1 MTQKK
6 KKKNINLGLL
16 IRVTFFFLLPL
27 TVSAETIEKKYAS
40 FKLLNK
46 TTNKVST
53 KDILVSSKISWE
65 TLNIEV
71 LYCGSTPPT
80 EIPEDYVL
88 IDVYDTINN
97 ENTNILGIRLEN
109 RVKNSI
115 TTYHLHLLDLNE
127 IQIEIP
133 STTFDY
139 VIEMES
145 IDFQK
150 ICRDMNNLAA
160 DTMEIKSIGEQLIFT
175 CTSEFAQQETILRQS
190 DDGLAY
196 RESSDSIVQGLF
208 RLKKNG
214 MVERAFQLKKIKNK
228 KFTILKKANSQ
239 FSGL

>member
-6 KKKNINLGLL
+6 KNKNINLGLL

-53 KDILVSSKISWE
+53 KDILVKSKISWE

-97 ENTNILGIRLEN
+97 ENTNIYKGWMISSSPDVTPLEN
-109 RVKNSI
+109 PI
-115 TTYHLHLLDLNE
+115 YDLWLVNC
-127 IQIEIP
+127 
-133 STTFDY
+133 SND
-139 VIEMES
+139 
-145 IDFQK
+145 K
-150 ICRDMNNLAA
+150 
-160 DTMEIKSIGEQLIFT
+160 
-175 CTSEFAQQETILRQS
+175 TS
-190 DDGLAY
+190 
-196 RESSDSIVQGLF
+196 
-208 RLKKNG
+208 
-214 MVERAFQLKKIKNK
+214 
-228 KFTILKKANSQ
+228 
-239 FSGL
+239 

>member
-53 KDILVSSKISWE
+53 KDILESSKISWE

-97 ENTNILGIRLEN
+97 ENINIYKGWMISSSPDVTPLEN
-109 RVKNSI
+109 PI
-115 TTYHLHLLDLNE
+115 YDLWLVDCSN
-127 IQIEIP
+127 
-133 STTFDY
+133 D
-139 VIEMES
+139 
-145 IDFQK
+145 K
-150 ICRDMNNLAA
+150 
-160 DTMEIKSIGEQLIFT
+160 
-175 CTSEFAQQETILRQS
+175 TS
-190 DDGLAY
+190 
-196 RESSDSIVQGLF
+196 
-208 RLKKNG
+208 
-214 MVERAFQLKKIKNK
+214 
-228 KFTILKKANSQ
+228 
-239 FSGL
+239 

>member
-1 MTQKK
+1 MHISHHLILFQKIMTHKK

-97 ENTNILGIRLEN
+97 ENTNIYKGWMISSSPDVTPLEN
-109 RVKNSI
+109 PI
-115 TTYHLHLLDLNE
+115 YDLWLVDCSN
-127 IQIEIP
+127 
-133 STTFDY
+133 D
-139 VIEMES
+139 
-145 IDFQK
+145 K
-150 ICRDMNNLAA
+150 
-160 DTMEIKSIGEQLIFT
+160 
-175 CTSEFAQQETILRQS
+175 TS
-190 DDGLAY
+190 
-196 RESSDSIVQGLF
+196 
-208 RLKKNG
+208 
-214 MVERAFQLKKIKNK
+214 
-228 KFTILKKANSQ
+228 
-239 FSGL
+239 

>member
-27 TVSAETIEKKYAS
+27 TISAETIEKKYAS

-46 TTNKVST
+46 TTNKVSS

-97 ENTNILGIRLEN
+97 ENTNIYRGWMISSSPDVTPLEN
-109 RVKNSI
+109 PI
-115 TTYHLHLLDLNE
+115 YDLWLVDCSN
-127 IQIEIP
+127 
-133 STTFDY
+133 D
-139 VIEMES
+139 
-145 IDFQK
+145 K
-150 ICRDMNNLAA
+150 
-160 DTMEIKSIGEQLIFT
+160 
-175 CTSEFAQQETILRQS
+175 TS
-190 DDGLAY
+190 
-196 RESSDSIVQGLF
+196 
-208 RLKKNG
+208 
-214 MVERAFQLKKIKNK
+214 
-228 KFTILKKANSQ
+228 
-239 FSGL
+239 

>member
-16 IRVTFFFLLPL
+16 IRATFFFLLPL

-88 IDVYDTINN
+88 IDVYDSINN
-97 ENTNILGIRLEN
+97 ENINIYKGWMISSSPDVTPLEN
-109 RVKNSI
+109 PI
-115 TTYHLHLLDLNE
+115 YDLWLVDCSN
-127 IQIEIP
+127 
-133 STTFDY
+133 D
-139 VIEMES
+139 
-145 IDFQK
+145 K
-150 ICRDMNNLAA
+150 
-160 DTMEIKSIGEQLIFT
+160 
-175 CTSEFAQQETILRQS
+175 TS
-190 DDGLAY
+190 
-196 RESSDSIVQGLF
+196 
-208 RLKKNG
+208 
-214 MVERAFQLKKIKNK
+214 
-228 KFTILKKANSQ
+228 
-239 FSGL
+239 

>member
-16 IRVTFFFLLPL
+16 IRVTLFFFLPL

-88 IDVYDTINN
+88 IDVYDSINN
-97 ENTNILGIRLEN
+97 ENINIYKGWMISSSPDVTPLEN
-109 RVKNSI
+109 PI
-115 TTYHLHLLDLNE
+115 YDLWLVDCSN
-127 IQIEIP
+127 
-133 STTFDY
+133 D
-139 VIEMES
+139 
-145 IDFQK
+145 K
-150 ICRDMNNLAA
+150 
-160 DTMEIKSIGEQLIFT
+160 
-175 CTSEFAQQETILRQS
+175 TS
-190 DDGLAY
+190 
-196 RESSDSIVQGLF
+196 
-208 RLKKNG
+208 
-214 MVERAFQLKKIKNK
+214 
-228 KFTILKKANSQ
+228 
-239 FSGL
+239 

>member
-1 MTQKK
+1 M
-6 KKKNINLGLL
+6 NLGLL

-97 ENTNILGIRLEN
+97 ENTNIYKGWMISSSPDVTPLEN
-109 RVKNSI
+109 PI
-115 TTYHLHLLDLNE
+115 YDLWLVDCSN
-127 IQIEIP
+127 
-133 STTFDY
+133 D
-139 VIEMES
+139 
-145 IDFQK
+145 K
-150 ICRDMNNLAA
+150 
-160 DTMEIKSIGEQLIFT
+160 
-175 CTSEFAQQETILRQS
+175 TS
-190 DDGLAY
+190 
-196 RESSDSIVQGLF
+196 
-208 RLKKNG
+208 
-214 MVERAFQLKKIKNK
+214 
-228 KFTILKKANSQ
+228 
-239 FSGL
+239 

>member
-1 MTQKK
+1 MIQKK

-97 ENTNILGIRLEN
+97 ENTNIYKGWMISSSPDVTPLEN
-109 RVKNSI
+109 PI
-115 TTYHLHLLDLNE
+115 YDLWLVDCIN
-127 IQIEIP
+127 
-133 STTFDY
+133 D
-139 VIEMES
+139 
-145 IDFQK
+145 K
-150 ICRDMNNLAA
+150 
-160 DTMEIKSIGEQLIFT
+160 
-175 CTSEFAQQETILRQS
+175 TS
-190 DDGLAY
+190 
-196 RESSDSIVQGLF
+196 
-208 RLKKNG
+208 
-214 MVERAFQLKKIKNK
+214 
-228 KFTILKKANSQ
+228 
-239 FSGL
+239 

>member
-97 ENTNILGIRLEN
+97 ENINIYRGWMISSSPDVTPLEN
-109 RVKNSI
+109 PI
-115 TTYHLHLLDLNE
+115 YDLWLVDCSN
-127 IQIEIP
+127 
-133 STTFDY
+133 D
-139 VIEMES
+139 
-145 IDFQK
+145 K
-150 ICRDMNNLAA
+150 
-160 DTMEIKSIGEQLIFT
+160 
-175 CTSEFAQQETILRQS
+175 TS
-190 DDGLAY
+190 
-196 RESSDSIVQGLF
+196 
-208 RLKKNG
+208 
-214 MVERAFQLKKIKNK
+214 
-228 KFTILKKANSQ
+228 
-239 FSGL
+239 

>member
-1 MTQKK
+1 MIQKK

-16 IRVTFFFLLPL
+16 IRVTFFFLLPI

-97 ENTNILGIRLEN
+97 ENINIYKGWMISSSPDVTPLEN
-109 RVKNSI
+109 PI
-115 TTYHLHLLDLNE
+115 YDLWLVDCSN
-127 IQIEIP
+127 
-133 STTFDY
+133 D
-139 VIEMES
+139 
-145 IDFQK
+145 K
-150 ICRDMNNLAA
+150 
-160 DTMEIKSIGEQLIFT
+160 
-175 CTSEFAQQETILRQS
+175 TS
-190 DDGLAY
+190 
-196 RESSDSIVQGLF
+196 
-208 RLKKNG
+208 
-214 MVERAFQLKKIKNK
+214 
-228 KFTILKKANSQ
+228 
-239 FSGL
+239 

>member
-16 IRVTFFFLLPL
+16 IRVTFFFLLTL

-97 ENTNILGIRLEN
+97 ENTNIYKGWMISSSPDVTPLEN
-109 RVKNSI
+109 PI
-115 TTYHLHLLDLNE
+115 YDLWLVDCSN
-127 IQIEIP
+127 
-133 STTFDY
+133 D
-139 VIEMES
+139 
-145 IDFQK
+145 K
-150 ICRDMNNLAA
+150 
-160 DTMEIKSIGEQLIFT
+160 
-175 CTSEFAQQETILRQS
+175 TS
-190 DDGLAY
+190 
-196 RESSDSIVQGLF
+196 
-208 RLKKNG
+208 
-214 MVERAFQLKKIKNK
+214 
-228 KFTILKKANSQ
+228 
-239 FSGL
+239 

>member
-16 IRVTFFFLLPL
+16 IRVTFFVLIPL
-27 TVSAETIEKKYAS
+27 TVSSETIEKKYAS

-97 ENTNILGIRLEN
+97 ENINIYKGWMISSSPDVTPLEN
-109 RVKNSI
+109 PI
-115 TTYHLHLLDLNE
+115 YDLWLVDCSN
-127 IQIEIP
+127 
-133 STTFDY
+133 D
-139 VIEMES
+139 
-145 IDFQK
+145 K
-150 ICRDMNNLAA
+150 
-160 DTMEIKSIGEQLIFT
+160 
-175 CTSEFAQQETILRQS
+175 TS
-190 DDGLAY
+190 
-196 RESSDSIVQGLF
+196 
-208 RLKKNG
+208 
-214 MVERAFQLKKIKNK
+214 
-228 KFTILKKANSQ
+228 
-239 FSGL
+239 

>member
-53 KDILVSSKISWE
+53 KNILVSSKISWE

-97 ENTNILGIRLEN
+97 ENTNIYKGWMISSSPDVTPLEN
-109 RVKNSI
+109 PIYDLWLVDCSNDKNS
-115 TTYHLHLLDLNE
+115 
-127 IQIEIP
+127 
-133 STTFDY
+133 
-139 VIEMES
+139 
-145 IDFQK
+145 
-150 ICRDMNNLAA
+150 
-160 DTMEIKSIGEQLIFT
+160 
-175 CTSEFAQQETILRQS
+175 
-190 DDGLAY
+190 
-196 RESSDSIVQGLF
+196 
-208 RLKKNG
+208 
-214 MVERAFQLKKIKNK
+214 
-228 KFTILKKANSQ
+228 
-239 FSGL
+239 

>member
-53 KDILVSSKISWE
+53 MDILVSSKISWE

-80 EIPEDYVL
+80 EIPEDYAL

-97 ENTNILGIRLEN
+97 ENINIYKGWMISSSPDVTPLEN
-109 RVKNSI
+109 PI
-115 TTYHLHLLDLNE
+115 YDLWLVDCSN
-127 IQIEIP
+127 
-133 STTFDY
+133 D
-139 VIEMES
+139 
-145 IDFQK
+145 K
-150 ICRDMNNLAA
+150 
-160 DTMEIKSIGEQLIFT
+160 
-175 CTSEFAQQETILRQS
+175 TS
-190 DDGLAY
+190 
-196 RESSDSIVQGLF
+196 
-208 RLKKNG
+208 
-214 MVERAFQLKKIKNK
+214 
-228 KFTILKKANSQ
+228 
-239 FSGL
+239 

>member
-53 KDILVSSKISWE
+53 KDILVSTKISWE

-97 ENTNILGIRLEN
+97 ENTNIYKGWMISSSPDVTPLEN
-109 RVKNSI
+109 PI
-115 TTYHLHLLDLNE
+115 YDLWLVDCSN
-127 IQIEIP
+127 
-133 STTFDY
+133 D
-139 VIEMES
+139 
-145 IDFQK
+145 K
-150 ICRDMNNLAA
+150 
-160 DTMEIKSIGEQLIFT
+160 
-175 CTSEFAQQETILRQS
+175 TS
-190 DDGLAY
+190 
-196 RESSDSIVQGLF
+196 
-208 RLKKNG
+208 
-214 MVERAFQLKKIKNK
+214 
-228 KFTILKKANSQ
+228 
-239 FSGL
+239 

>member
-53 KDILVSSKISWE
+53 KDILVSTKISWE

-97 ENTNILGIRLEN
+97 ENINIYKGWMISSSPDVTPLEN
-109 RVKNSI
+109 PI
-115 TTYHLHLLDLNE
+115 YDLWLVDCSN
-127 IQIEIP
+127 
-133 STTFDY
+133 D
-139 VIEMES
+139 
-145 IDFQK
+145 
-150 ICRDMNNLAA
+150 
-160 DTMEIKSIGEQLIFT
+160 
-175 CTSEFAQQETILRQS
+175 
-190 DDGLAY
+190 
-196 RESSDSIVQGLF
+196 
-208 RLKKNG
+208 
-214 MVERAFQLKKIKNK
+214 
-228 KFTILKKANSQ
+228 KAS
-239 FSGL
+239 

>member
-71 LYCGSTPPT
+71 LFCGSTPPT

-97 ENTNILGIRLEN
+97 ENINIYKGWMISSSPDVTPLEN
-109 RVKNSI
+109 PI
-115 TTYHLHLLDLNE
+115 YDLWLVDCSN
-127 IQIEIP
+127 
-133 STTFDY
+133 D
-139 VIEMES
+139 
-145 IDFQK
+145 K
-150 ICRDMNNLAA
+150 
-160 DTMEIKSIGEQLIFT
+160 
-175 CTSEFAQQETILRQS
+175 TS
-190 DDGLAY
+190 
-196 RESSDSIVQGLF
+196 
-208 RLKKNG
+208 
-214 MVERAFQLKKIKNK
+214 
-228 KFTILKKANSQ
+228 
-239 FSGL
+239 

>member
-97 ENTNILGIRLEN
+97 QNTNIYKGWMISSSPDVTSLQNPI
-109 RVKNSI
+109 
-115 TTYHLHLLDLNE
+115 YDLWLVDCSN
-127 IQIEIP
+127 
-133 STTFDY
+133 D
-139 VIEMES
+139 
-145 IDFQK
+145 K
-150 ICRDMNNLAA
+150 
-160 DTMEIKSIGEQLIFT
+160 
-175 CTSEFAQQETILRQS
+175 TS
-190 DDGLAY
+190 
-196 RESSDSIVQGLF
+196 
-208 RLKKNG
+208 
-214 MVERAFQLKKIKNK
+214 
-228 KFTILKKANSQ
+228 
-239 FSGL
+239 

>member
-97 ENTNILGIRLEN
+97 ENINIYKGWMISSSPDVTPLEN
-109 RVKNSI
+109 PI
-115 TTYHLHLLDLNE
+115 YDLWLVDCIN
-127 IQIEIP
+127 
-133 STTFDY
+133 D
-139 VIEMES
+139 
-145 IDFQK
+145 K
-150 ICRDMNNLAA
+150 
-160 DTMEIKSIGEQLIFT
+160 
-175 CTSEFAQQETILRQS
+175 TS
-190 DDGLAY
+190 
-196 RESSDSIVQGLF
+196 
-208 RLKKNG
+208 
-214 MVERAFQLKKIKNK
+214 
-228 KFTILKKANSQ
+228 
-239 FSGL
+239 

>member
-53 KDILVSSKISWE
+53 KDILVSTKISWE

-97 ENTNILGIRLEN
+97 ENTNIYKGWMISSSPDVTPLEN
-109 RVKNSI
+109 PI
-115 TTYHLHLLDLNE
+115 YDLWLVDC
-127 IQIEIP
+127 
-133 STTFDY
+133 S
-139 VIEMES
+139 
-145 IDFQK
+145 
-150 ICRDMNNLAA
+150 NN
-160 DTMEIKSIGEQLIFT
+160 K
-175 CTSEFAQQETILRQS
+175 TS
-190 DDGLAY
+190 
-196 RESSDSIVQGLF
+196 
-208 RLKKNG
+208 
-214 MVERAFQLKKIKNK
+214 
-228 KFTILKKANSQ
+228 
-239 FSGL
+239 

>member
-1 MTQKK
+1 MIQKK

-97 ENTNILGIRLEN
+97 ENINIYKGWMISSSPDVTSLEN
-109 RVKNSI
+109 PI
-115 TTYHLHLLDLNE
+115 YDLWLVNC
-127 IQIEIP
+127 
-133 STTFDY
+133 SND
-139 VIEMES
+139 
-145 IDFQK
+145 K
-150 ICRDMNNLAA
+150 
-160 DTMEIKSIGEQLIFT
+160 
-175 CTSEFAQQETILRQS
+175 TS
-190 DDGLAY
+190 
-196 RESSDSIVQGLF
+196 
-208 RLKKNG
+208 
-214 MVERAFQLKKIKNK
+214 
-228 KFTILKKANSQ
+228 
-239 FSGL
+239 

>member
-16 IRVTFFFLLPL
+16 IRVTLFSLLPL

-97 ENTNILGIRLEN
+97 ENINIYKGWMISSSPDVTPLEN
-109 RVKNSI
+109 PI
-115 TTYHLHLLDLNE
+115 YDLWLVDCSN
-127 IQIEIP
+127 
-133 STTFDY
+133 D
-139 VIEMES
+139 
-145 IDFQK
+145 K
-150 ICRDMNNLAA
+150 
-160 DTMEIKSIGEQLIFT
+160 
-175 CTSEFAQQETILRQS
+175 TS
-190 DDGLAY
+190 
-196 RESSDSIVQGLF
+196 
-208 RLKKNG
+208 
-214 MVERAFQLKKIKNK
+214 
-228 KFTILKKANSQ
+228 
-239 FSGL
+239 